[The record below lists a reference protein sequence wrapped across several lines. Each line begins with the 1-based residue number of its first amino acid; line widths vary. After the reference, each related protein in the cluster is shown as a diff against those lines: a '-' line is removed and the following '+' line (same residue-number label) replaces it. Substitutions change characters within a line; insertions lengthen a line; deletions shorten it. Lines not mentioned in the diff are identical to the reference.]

1 MTFCGDAPIKA
12 AERLEVQLDGM
23 SIPISIR
30 DLAEWGKL
38 TEKSNSELTYWI
50 NLLDIQSKAG
60 LEDLLKAPLLKDRS
74 MGRQFLRS
82 WVGRQLMDEVSDLI
96 RLDSDRSGQRVLN
109 TLERLLK
116 NQSEVTTIDLLE
128 ELPAETIYLDL
139 DGLLEVASRW
149 RGKLLKQKRLVKK
162 FSEIESKSSSF
173 EKNQNISL
181 KESHSISEI
190 QPLQVVHRIKPL
202 LLEFW
207 LPVSESI
214 KRTNWIIFM
223 PGLGGSQDH
232 FRWLARQLS
241 AKGWPVVILEHPGS
255 DDKAISELLEGKSSV
270 PGAEVLP
277 ERLND
282 LFSVIRAKNQ
292 KRIDVSGEKVVLLGH
307 SLGSLTAFLAS
318 GAIPEEGLINRC
330 KNALKDFSITNLS
343 QLLQCQ
349 LVDVK
354 IGKQE
359 KIPSLSAIIGINSF
373 GSLLWPQNGDAD
385 VDVPVFLAGGT
396 LDLITPPLKEQLGL
410 LISTKSNALSR
421 VLVVEGASHFSPVR
435 VEGQAQE
442 DNGDDV
448 FQLDAAI
455 VGVKPL
461 VVQKIYAREIIR
473 FLEGLEASEQ
483 LGSSEHTN
491 YGDIRSHLLD
501 RKAINNL
508 LKNLKTYPGIN

>member
-190 QPLQVVHRIKPL
+190 QPL
-202 LLEFW
+202 
-207 LPVSESI
+207 
-214 KRTNWIIFM
+214 
-223 PGLGGSQDH
+223 
-232 FRWLARQLS
+232 
-241 AKGWPVVILEHPGS
+241 
-255 DDKAISELLEGKSSV
+255 
-270 PGAEVLP
+270 
-277 ERLND
+277 
-282 LFSVIRAKNQ
+282 
-292 KRIDVSGEKVVLLGH
+292 
-307 SLGSLTAFLAS
+307 
-318 GAIPEEGLINRC
+318 
-330 KNALKDFSITNLS
+330 
-343 QLLQCQ
+343 
-349 LVDVK
+349 
-354 IGKQE
+354 
-359 KIPSLSAIIGINSF
+359 
-373 GSLLWPQNGDAD
+373 
-385 VDVPVFLAGGT
+385 
-396 LDLITPPLKEQLGL
+396 
-410 LISTKSNALSR
+410 
-421 VLVVEGASHFSPVR
+421 
-435 VEGQAQE
+435 
-442 DNGDDV
+442 
-448 FQLDAAI
+448 
-455 VGVKPL
+455 
-461 VVQKIYAREIIR
+461 
-473 FLEGLEASEQ
+473 
-483 LGSSEHTN
+483 
-491 YGDIRSHLLD
+491 
-501 RKAINNL
+501 
-508 LKNLKTYPGIN
+508 